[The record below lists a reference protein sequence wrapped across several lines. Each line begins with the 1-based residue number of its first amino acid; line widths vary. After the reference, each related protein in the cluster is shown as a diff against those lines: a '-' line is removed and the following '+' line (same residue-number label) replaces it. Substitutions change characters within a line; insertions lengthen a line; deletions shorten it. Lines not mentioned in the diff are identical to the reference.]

1 LLSLRGGAVPVTFE
15 HLREGDACTQRRG
28 NLRRESR
35 ERPADV
41 LQEKS
46 TARRRTAGHPDATL
60 PGRQ

>member
-15 HLREGDACTQRRG
+15 HLREGDACTQQRGRRG
-28 NLRRESR
+28 NPRRESQ

-46 TARRRTAGHPDATL
+46 TARRRTACHPDAT
-60 PGRQ
+60 